1 MKRCHG
7 LPSHSLLRGLSASTN
22 HVDEFITC
30 WWRPFRVG
38 KPAEKT
44 RQKLGV
50 GYPDPRHPTHYP
62 SAVEVRLPLTYQ
74 DLIIEMIIDARGQMD
89 GSGVILEDSRQQF
102 GSHGT
107 RM

>member
-1 MKRCHG
+1 M
-7 LPSHSLLRGLSASTN
+7 
-22 HVDEFITC
+22 
-30 WWRPFRVG
+30 G

-50 GYPDPRHPTHYP
+50 GYPGPRHPTHYP
-62 SAVEVRLPLTYQ
+62 SVVEVRLPLTYQ
-74 DLIIEMIIDARGQMD
+74 DLIIEMIIGARGQMD
-89 GSGVILEDSRQQF
+89 GSGVILEDSRQQL